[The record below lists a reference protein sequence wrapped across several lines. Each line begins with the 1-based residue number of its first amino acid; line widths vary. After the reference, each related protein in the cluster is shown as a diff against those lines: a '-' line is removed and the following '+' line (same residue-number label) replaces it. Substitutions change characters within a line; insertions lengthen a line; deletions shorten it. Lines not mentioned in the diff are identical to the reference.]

1 MPSGSNAI
9 LALESVHKRFG
20 TLEVLRGIDLSVAS
34 GEVLA
39 IIGPSGG
46 GKSTILRCVNLLETI
61 SGGRILFDGQ
71 EITAPGVDHNTVR
84 THIGMVFQQFNL
96 FPHLRVLPNLILA
109 PKSILKTHHDE
120 AVARARI
127 LLKRVGL
134 EEKAHA
140 WPTQLSGGQ
149 QQRVAI
155 ARALMMQ
162 PRLMLFDEV
171 TSALDPALSW
181 EVLSVMRDLAKS
193 GMTMVVVTHEMQFA
207 RDVADRIAFVDNG
220 QIVEVGPPN
229 QILNSP
235 GTERLRQFLQRS
247 YKDEVKTT

>member
-1 MPSGSNAI
+1 MPSASDVI
-9 LALESVHKRFG
+9 LSLEGVSKRFG
-20 TLEVLRGIDLSVAS
+20 TTEVLRGVDLSIAA

-39 IIGPSGG
+39 VIGPSGG
-46 GKSTILRCVNLLETI
+46 GKSTILRCINLLESI
-61 SGGRILFDGQ
+61 SDGRIYFDGR
-71 EITAPGVDHNTVR
+71 EITAPGTDHNAVR

-96 FPHLRVLPNLILA
+96 FPHLRVLPNLMLA
-109 PKSILKTHHDE
+109 PKSILKMRHDQ
-120 AVARARI
+120 ALARAMA

-134 EEKAHA
+134 EDKAEA

-207 RDVADRIAFVDNG
+207 REVADRIAFVDNG
-220 QIVEVGPPN
+220 RIVELGAARD
-229 QILNSP
+229 ILRSP
-235 GTERLRQFLQRS
+235 GTERLRQFLLRG
-247 YKDEVKTT
+247 YKEEVMTQ

>member
-1 MPSGSNAI
+1 MPSGSNVI
-9 LALESVHKRFG
+9 LELDNVHKRFG
-20 TLEVLRGIDLSVAS
+20 AHEVLRGIDLSVAP
-34 GEVLA
+34 GEVVA

-46 GKSTILRCVNLLETI
+46 GKSTILRCINLLETV
-61 SGGRILFDGQ
+61 SDGRISFDGQ
-71 EITAPGVDHNTVR
+71 EITAPGVDHDAVR

-96 FPHLRVLPNLILA
+96 FPHLPVLRNLILA
-109 PKSILKTHHDE
+109 PKWILKMPRDE
-120 AVARARI
+120 AISRARA
-127 LLKRVGL
+127 LLERVGL
-134 EEKAHA
+134 QEKADA

-162 PRLMLFDEV
+162 PRVMLFDEV

-207 RDVADRIAFVDNG
+207 REVADRIAYVDGG
-220 QIVEVGPPN
+220 QIVEMGPPGEV
-229 QILNSP
+229 LSRP
-235 GTERLRQFLQRS
+235 STSRLQQFLQRG
-247 YKDEVKTT
+247 YKEEVKTQ